1 MATLSGNHIE
11 IVQNPKDIISQYGHK
26 RHSWKPKSFLAKAWQ
41 SKLANAEKKKKLKK
55 TNTRAE

>member
-11 IVQNPKDIISQYGHK
+11 IDQNPKTIISQYGHK
-26 RHSWKPKSFLAKAWQ
+26 RHSRKSKSFLAKAWQ
-41 SKLANAEKKKKLKK
+41 SKLANTEKKLKK